1 MLIASAY
8 GRHTRMKT
16 TQLRTLVAIA
26 EHGTLMA
33 AAQALGLSQPAVTK
47 GIKEL
52 EARLGVQLLVR
63 SGAGVRLTPYGEALL
78 RRARAVV
85 AEIARAEQELKEMKS
100 SSDRKLSVGVSRLA
114 ALLAMPDA
122 IRTFRQ
128 RLPDVQLNVE
138 EYQARQLID
147 GLRDG
152 SFELC
157 VAVIADS
164 DVTAELCVVPLRFA
178 SQSLAVKRG
187 DPLEAEH
194 RLARLRNAHWLYNY
208 TRESVPAFWSEL
220 SANNAMDCPQR
231 VSVCTSPR
239 LYAEL
244 AQEPGIVSVWPDF
257 LLDEQVE
264 RGILTRIEA
273 DAKPP
278 QLTLGLMYR
287 KDHVFGSAADYFV
300 ECVRNTS
307 LGRSAV
313 LPIDAF

>member
-8 GRHTRMKT
+8 AQRMKT

-33 AAQALGLSQPAVTK
+33 AAEALSLSQPAVSK

-78 RRARAVV
+78 RRARTVV

-122 IRTFRQ
+122 IRAFRR
-128 RLPDVQLNVE
+128 RLPDVQLSVE

-152 SFELC
+152 TFELC

-164 DVTAELCVVPLRFA
+164 DVMAELCVVPLRVA

-194 RLARLRNAHWLYNY
+194 RLTRLRDAHWLYNY

-220 SANNAMDCPQR
+220 TAKESMDCPKH

-239 LYAEL
+239 LYVEL
-244 AQEPGIVSVWPDF
+244 AQEPGTVSVWPDF
-257 LLDEQVE
+257 LLNEQVE
-264 RGILTRIEA
+264 RGILTRIET
-273 DAKPP
+273 DAKLP

-287 KDHVFGSAADYFV
+287 KDLVFGSAAEYFV

-307 LGRSAV
+307 SDKA
-313 LPIDAF
+313 IASSMDAF